1 MTDQGRRAR
10 WTSLVV
16 LGPAA
21 AGVFAGATTWAAGHA
36 PGVAVPT
43 GSAATSSEAA
53 GVGGDPQQVL
63 DDEAARIATLE
74 GLVVRLRSQ
83 VAALDRAP
91 TTPGPAARVAP
102 ASPGRVASRPP
113 PVHTVTGAS

>member
-10 WTSLVV
+10 WTSLVI

-21 AGVFAGATTWAAGHA
+21 AGIFAGTTTWAAGHA
-36 PGVAVPT
+36 PGVAAPT
-43 GSAATSSEAA
+43 GSAATSAEAA
-53 GVGGDPQQVL
+53 GMDSDAQQVL
-63 DDEAARIATLE
+63 DDEAARVATLE
-74 GLVVRLRSQ
+74 RLVVRLRSQ

-91 TTPGPAARVAP
+91 AKPGPAVRAAP
-102 ASPGRVASRPP
+102 ASPNRVVSRPP